1 MSFSIL
7 QKRDKSY
14 VTKVCV
20 TKSVTKV
27 IVPRFQGS
35 EMRAIDFSH
44 KITPKG
50 SLVKKIFLN
59 FLPGRKLDP
68 PFNKP

>member
-27 IVPRFQGS
+27 IVPKCGPKEGRW
-35 EMRAIDFSH
+35 DK
-44 KITPKG
+44 KITLQLSSSKDTAARLG
-50 SLVKKIFLN
+50 SKKF
-59 FLPGRKLDP
+59 F
-68 PFNKP
+68 

>member
-27 IVPRFQGS
+27 IVPKNPQFLKRESKLGPFPQ
-35 EMRAIDFSH
+35 
-44 KITPKG
+44 
-50 SLVKKIFLN
+50 KIFLKMT
-59 FLPGRKLDP
+59 F
-68 PFNKP
+68 

>member
-27 IVPRFQGS
+27 IVPIFINPFFKKFLKKCYAGGKLPPGYGDFQ
-35 EMRAIDFSH
+35 
-44 KITPKG
+44 PK
-50 SLVKKIFLN
+50 
-59 FLPGRKLDP
+59 
-68 PFNKP
+68 